1 MFLFASSIYLQPG
14 GPADSDRRIMPRS
27 SLIVGHT
34 SSLPS
39 LNLWEELEVIKL
51 FLIDICPIAASEEQ
65 MWTVKTTNFGLGC
78 EFLSGIDGIGPTTGD
93 RPGGGVLRA
102 ANLRFQSIHSN
113 CVITFDL
120 KKSIFFNL
128 V

>member
-51 FLIDICPIAASEEQ
+51 FLIDLCPIAASEEQ
-65 MWTVKTTNFGLGC
+65 MWTVKTTNLGLGC
-78 EFLSGIDGIGPTTGD
+78 EFLSGIDGIGPATGD

-102 ANLRFQSIHSN
+102 ANL
-113 CVITFDL
+113 
-120 KKSIFFNL
+120 
-128 V
+128 